1 MNGRHA
7 KLHAALFASGQWLW
21 QDASIQG
28 QSLHHLAV
36 TAQRV
41 GVVDLL
47 FENARGCK
55 GNAAHTPAKEQGV
68 CVVGDKVAGWAS
80 RPRYRLASLF

>member
-36 TAQRV
+36 IAQRV

-47 FENARGCK
+47 FENAGGCK
-55 GNAAHTPAKEQGV
+55 GNAAHTPKQKSKECAWLETKLQAGHPVQGT
-68 CVVGDKVAGWAS
+68 G
-80 RPRYRLASLF
+80 